1 MKRYF
6 ISTLFVFLSCNVF
19 AQDAKQVCNE
29 LKPVVMDLQKQSP
42 IDVDY
47 MTKLIGVQAI
57 YAVNR
62 CLLNYNYTI
71 NSESFLNEMM
81 QTNNQTK
88 EQNVSFL
95 QTQDGLNTMQSV
107 FDGIAKNAA
116 NAYFKPFINIK
127 GVTITYSY
135 SFDNADIPSVV
146 ATVMENK

>member
-1 MKRYF
+1 MKKYF
-6 ISTLFVFLSCNVF
+6 ISTLFVLLSSNTF

-29 LKPVVMDLQKQSP
+29 LKPVVTDLQKQIP
-42 IDVDY
+42 INVDY
-47 MTKLIGVQAI
+47 MTKLIGVHAI
-57 YAVNR
+57 YVTNR
-62 CLLNYNYTI
+62 CLLNYSYII
-71 NSESFLNEMM
+71 NSESFLNEMV